1 MHFLPDVWVE
11 CEACKGRRYNE
22 DTLAVRYNG
31 RTIDDVLKMPCSAA
45 LEHFSNIP
53 KIRRILKTLCDVG
66 LDYVTLGQSAPTL
79 SGGEA
84 QRVKLSAELARPDTG
99 RTLYLLDEPTT
110 GLHFNDLEKLLEVIQ
125 RLVDVGNTVVL
136 IEHNLDIIK
145 AADWVIDMGPEA
157 GIDGGQVVIQGTP
170 ETVAAYAKAALG
182 ETISAPKKKAS
193 KKKTATKVTKKTKP
207 KKTGLPRSY
216 TGEALIS
223 VLEEGPYKKRKA
235 YDPSKDDRWK
245 KGDMD
250 IEDVGANAQMPW
262 EADGRRWHTLDR
274 VGRGGEPVKWDGRV
288 LDEVVSRI
296 EQHDNFSDTV
306 WNQRTVVE
314 VAGEK
319 KSQGWFFHA
328 VTGDAWFVTLK
339 FRVRPRA
346 FKREELI
353 EAIPLRTANQ
363 MEDLPVYGNKPRVK
377 ITNTKASW
385 QEVEIKVH
393 SWNEINTPSFWNF
406 VENAIASFQNKMQ
419 RVDAKIED
427 QAPWAKLG
435 EKWHLMPK
443 GFPPNSK
450 PKWDVAV
457 LEQFRDL
464 LQELAPKGDFEWTN
478 KQVVHFNL
486 PGQKKP
492 WVTIQTKKPDA
503 LWIQVAGPKGS
514 LTLGQ
519 VADFANQATATTSK
533 DQDSLKMC
541 LIETDDVKS
550 DELRAFLHD
559 HLESMM
565 TEAT

>member
-1 MHFLPDVWVE
+1 M
-11 CEACKGRRYNE
+11 
-22 DTLAVRYNG
+22 
-31 RTIDDVLKMPCSAA
+31 
-45 LEHFSNIP
+45 
-53 KIRRILKTLCDVG
+53 
-66 LDYVTLGQSAPTL
+66 
-79 SGGEA
+79 
-84 QRVKLSAELARPDTG
+84 
-99 RTLYLLDEPTT
+99 
-110 GLHFNDLEKLLEVIQ
+110 HFNDLEKLLEVIQ

-145 AADWVIDMGPEA
+145 AADWVVDMGPEA
-157 GIDGGQVVIQGTP
+157 GIDGGQVVVQGTP

-182 ETISAPKKKAS
+182 ETLAAPKKKAS
-193 KKKTATKVTKKTKP
+193 KKKASTKATKKATAKKS
-207 KKTGLPRSY
+207 GLPRSY

-223 VLEEGPYKKRKA
+223 VLEEGPYKKRKP

-245 KGDMD
+245 KGDLD

-288 LDEVVSRI
+288 LDAIVNRI
-296 EQHDNFSDTV
+296 EQHDNFADTV
-306 WNQRTVVE
+306 WDQRTVVE

-339 FRVRPRA
+339 FRVRARA

-353 EAIPLRTANQ
+353 DAIPLRTANQ
-363 MEDLPVYGNKPRVK
+363 MEDLPVYGNTPRVK
-377 ITNTKASW
+377 ISASKASW

-393 SWNEINTPSFWNF
+393 SWNEINTPSFWEF
-406 VENAIASFQNKMQ
+406 VENAIASFQNKT
-419 RVDAKIED
+419 RPVETKIDD
-427 QAPWAKLG
+427 QAPWVKLG

-443 GFPPNSK
+443 GFTPDSK
-450 PKWDVAV
+450 PKWDVTV

-464 LQELAPKGDFEWTN
+464 LQELAPKGSFQWTN

-486 PGQKKP
+486 PGQKKA
-492 WVTIQTKKPDA
+492 WVTIETKKPDA
-503 LWIQVAGPKGS
+503 LWIQISGPKGS

-519 VADFANQATATTSK
+519 VADFANQATADNSK
-533 DQDSLKMC
+533 EQDSLKMC
-541 LIETDDVKS
+541 LNETDDVKS
-550 DELRAFLHD
+550 DELKAFLNN

-565 TEAT
+565 SEVS